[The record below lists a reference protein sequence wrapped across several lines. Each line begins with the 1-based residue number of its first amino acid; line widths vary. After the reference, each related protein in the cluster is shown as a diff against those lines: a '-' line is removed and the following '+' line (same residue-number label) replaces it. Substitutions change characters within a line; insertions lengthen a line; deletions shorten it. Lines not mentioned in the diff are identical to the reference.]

1 MLSRG
6 KLRARSIPINRIR
19 SLLQRGTRA
28 WDRERCREG
37 GRKARVVVRARPR
50 STGAQ
55 GGRVTPTTMASSGSA
70 VGDGVGDD
78 GTTGVPGGG
87 PRNPLTCGI
96 CHDYYNEP
104 CLLSCF
110 HTFCA
115 RCIHGPHIDGTIKCP
130 ICGQQTQLKDGAQLP
145 PPDQLIHQLV
155 ELANSENPPCAN
167 CDKRDKS
174 TMYFCT
180 TCGQALCTHC
190 REHTHRAKMFST
202 HEVVHM
208 SKCAKDTQ
216 RRCPTHGEQYIMY
229 SQSAKCMLCATCFR
243 DTPADARVHCV
254 DIESAWQQASK
265 KMERAVNSICELQAG
280 IRDGVLALKSQLD
293 ELRHSLESEKRAL
306 GAFCQGMQE
315 AITKTHAY
323 VLTELQR
330 QFETKERM
338 VRAQLLSLGSAL
350 PVLQMHLML
359 CTAFTSGATKYQFL
373 ELAHPMLERLSRVAQ
388 LGHPSRPPLLAAH
401 IRTNYRADF
410 ARALQPYIGQTQIAK
425 AAAAAESLYDQ
436 TPAGH
441 TLGQTTESQMLQSSK
456 TTQKLPSKGGIDSG
470 PFSNHCRTF
479 DTQLKELSQQ
489 LMAVKERL
497 GELQRDVSVLK
508 RANTPPLGTRYDHV
522 ARDCRLL
529 EQQLEHHQIELERL
543 RNVFDALWE
552 EQVCRIHIEKEIFHS
567 QMNDILSL
575 RSEVKKLQ
583 ALAQHLEP
591 FVKSFSTGIGAGEVS
606 LAAADAADNQ
616 HLQALLDHLARL
628 QMQEPPPHSQG
639 QAPTKEHRHPR
650 STATSADNALYMKE
664 TKEIPTRCRTPSGG
678 VGAVL
683 DSSGNIVVYGTAKS
697 TDPKRG
703 VLSQLIEKARTQK
716 EDRKKSPGREDG
728 RDRSQSRRS
737 RKSPDSAKP
746 KTPPGHSSGSKMRS
760 LYRSLKGSTGDTSA
774 EGLDQAE
781 RCTDSQQSQSH
792 IAGDE
797 GEYQRISEASS
808 MGEVKKRVQA
818 QVHAV
823 PADEQIPPIPVSGKT
838 AKIYPASDSEELF
851 YAEGAKAASDARRR
865 RRASCDS
872 LSTTGSGNSRRSSIA
887 DGTKQ
892 RSWETF
898 PRPKSK
904 RSGGEGAGA
913 GASSLGQLKKA
924 DSFEGHEEA
933 VRTLVAAVQET
944 RSQLRHHHL
953 HHHRHHRK
961 SKTN

>member
-1 MLSRG
+1 
-6 KLRARSIPINRIR
+6 
-19 SLLQRGTRA
+19 
-28 WDRERCREG
+28 
-37 GRKARVVVRARPR
+37 
-50 STGAQ
+50 
-55 GGRVTPTTMASSGSA
+55 MASSGSA
-70 VGDGVGDD
+70 IDGVGDD

-87 PRNPLTCGI
+87 PRNPLTCGV

-115 RCIHGPHIDGTIKCP
+115 RCIHGPHIDGTVKCP

-145 PPDQLIHQLV
+145 PPDQLIRQLV

-174 TMYFCT
+174 TMFFCT

-216 RRCPTHGEQYIMY
+216 RRCPNHGEQYIMY

-243 DTPADARVHCV
+243 DTPPDARVHCV

-280 IRDGVLALKSQLD
+280 IKDGVLALKSQLD

-306 GAFCQGMQE
+306 TAFCQGMQE
-315 AITKTHAY
+315 AINKTHAY
-323 VLTELQR
+323 VLAELQR
-330 QFETKERM
+330 QFDSKERM
-338 VRAQLLSLGSAL
+338 VRTQLLTLGSAL

-359 CTAFTSGATKYQFL
+359 CTAFTTGATKYQFL

-401 IRTNYRADF
+401 IKTNYRVDF
-410 ARALQPYIGQTQIAK
+410 ARALHPYIGQVQVPKVT
-425 AAAAAESLYDQ
+425 AESLYDQ
-436 TPAGH
+436 MAGGH
-441 TLGQTTESQMLQSSK
+441 TIGQPDPQVLQSSK
-456 TTQKLPSKGGIDSG
+456 VTQRLPPKSGSDSG

-479 DTQLKELSQQ
+479 DSQLKELSQQ
-489 LMAVKERL
+489 LMTVKERL

-522 ARDCRLL
+522 ARDCRVL
-529 EQQLEHHQIELERL
+529 EQQLEHHQMELERL

-552 EQVCRIHIEKEIFHS
+552 EQMCRIHIEKEIFHS

-583 ALAQHLEP
+583 VLAQHLEP
-591 FVKSFSTGIGAGEVS
+591 FVKSFSIGIGAGEMSV
-606 LAAADAADNQ
+606 AAADAADNQ

-628 QMQEPPPHSQG
+628 QMQEPPPHPQA
-639 QAPTKEHRHPR
+639 QAPTKDHRHPR

-703 VLSQLIEKARTQK
+703 MLSQLIEKARTQK
-716 EDRKKSPGREDG
+716 DDRKKSPGREDG

-737 RKSPDSAKP
+737 RKSPDSTKP

-760 LYRSLKGSTGDTSA
+760 LYRSLKGGAGDTSA
-774 EGLDQAE
+774 EALDQAE
-781 RCTDSQQSQSH
+781 RCTDSQQPQSH
-792 IAGDE
+792 IGDE

-808 MGEVKKRVQA
+808 MSEAKKRVQA

-823 PADEQIPPIPVSGKT
+823 PSDEQMRAMPSSKVP
-838 AKIYPASDSEELF
+838 KIYPASDSEELF
-851 YAEGAKAASDARRR
+851 YGDGKDARRR

-904 RSGGEGAGA
+904 RGAGSDGG

-933 VRTLVAAVQET
+933 VRTLVQAVQET

>member
-1 MLSRG
+1 
-6 KLRARSIPINRIR
+6 
-19 SLLQRGTRA
+19 
-28 WDRERCREG
+28 
-37 GRKARVVVRARPR
+37 
-50 STGAQ
+50 
-55 GGRVTPTTMASSGSA
+55 MASSA
-70 VGDGVGDD
+70 VDGVGDD
-78 GTTGVPGGG
+78 GTAGVPGGG
-87 PRNPLTCGI
+87 PRNPLTCGV
-96 CHDYYNEP
+96 CHEYYNEP

-115 RCIHGPHIDGTIKCP
+115 RCIHGPHIDGKVSCP
-130 ICGQQTQLKDGAQLP
+130 ICGQQTQLKEGAQLP
-145 PPDQLIHQLV
+145 PPDQLIRQLV

-174 TMYFCT
+174 TMFFCT

-190 REHTHRAKMFST
+190 REHTHRAKMFSS

-216 RRCPTHGEQYIMY
+216 RRCPSHGEQYIMY

-254 DIESAWQQASK
+254 DIESAWQQTSK

-306 GAFCQGMQE
+306 SAFCQGMQE
-315 AITKTHAY
+315 AITKTHAT
-323 VLTELQR
+323 VLAELQR

-338 VRAQLLSLGSAL
+338 VRTQLLSLGSAL

-401 IRTNYRADF
+401 IKTNYRNDF
-410 ARALQPYIGQTQIAK
+410 ARALQPYIGQMPSVK
-425 AAAAAESLYDQ
+425 ESLYDQ
-436 TPAGH
+436 TH
-441 TLGQTTESQMLQSSK
+441 TIGQPEPQVLQSSK
-456 TTQKLPSKGGIDSG
+456 TAQRLPSGKTGTDGG

-489 LMAVKERL
+489 LMTVKERL
-497 GELQRDVSVLK
+497 GELHRDVALLR
-508 RANTPPLGTRYDHV
+508 RANTPPLGTRYDLV

-529 EQQLEHHQIELERL
+529 EQQLEHHQMELERL

-583 ALAQHLEP
+583 TLAQQLEP
-591 FVKSFSTGIGAGEVS
+591 FVKSFSTGVGAGEVS
-606 LAAADAADNQ
+606 MAASDAADNQ

-628 QMQEPPPHSQG
+628 QMQEPPHPPG
-639 QAPTKEHRHPR
+639 QAPTKDHRHPR

-683 DSSGNIVVYGTAKS
+683 DSSGNIMVYGTAKS
-697 TDPKRG
+697 TDPTKRG
-703 VLSQLIEKARTQK
+703 VLSQLIEKARTK

-737 RKSPDSAKP
+737 RKSPDSTKP

-760 LYRSLKGSTGDTSA
+760 LYRSLKGGTGDTSA
-774 EGLDQAE
+774 EALDQAE
-781 RCTDSQQSQSH
+781 RADSQQPPSH
-792 IAGDE
+792 IGLPFVVVVVIAITHSPGPSF
-797 GEYQRISEASS
+797 QVEASDVDTTS
-808 MGEVKKRVQA
+808 
-818 QVHAV
+818 
-823 PADEQIPPIPVSGKT
+823 
-838 AKIYPASDSEELF
+838 
-851 YAEGAKAASDARRR
+851 RRR
-865 RRASCDS
+865 GKHLRLTPLPAAHASMYIYCVHV
-872 LSTTGSGNSRRSSIA
+872 
-887 DGTKQ
+887 Q
-892 RSWETF
+892 RVNTYTE
-898 PRPKSK
+898 
-904 RSGGEGAGA
+904 
-913 GASSLGQLKKA
+913 
-924 DSFEGHEEA
+924 
-933 VRTLVAAVQET
+933 
-944 RSQLRHHHL
+944 
-953 HHHRHHRK
+953 
-961 SKTN
+961 

>member
-1 MLSRG
+1 
-6 KLRARSIPINRIR
+6 
-19 SLLQRGTRA
+19 
-28 WDRERCREG
+28 
-37 GRKARVVVRARPR
+37 
-50 STGAQ
+50 
-55 GGRVTPTTMASSGSA
+55 MASSGTT

-87 PRNPLTCGI
+87 PRNPLVCGL

-130 ICGQQTQLKDGAQLP
+130 ICGYNDTQQTQLKDGAQLP
-145 PPDQLIHQLV
+145 PPDQLIRQLV

-174 TMYFCT
+174 TMFFCT

-216 RRCPTHGEQYIMY
+216 RRCPSHGEQYIMY

-280 IRDGVLALKSQLD
+280 IKDGVLALKSQLD

-323 VLTELQR
+323 VLSELQR

-373 ELAHPMLERLSRVAQ
+373 ELAHPMLDRLSRVAQ

-410 ARALQPYIGQTQIAK
+410 ARALQPYIGQAQIAK
-425 AAAAAESLYDQ
+425 AAATVESLYDQ
-436 TPAGH
+436 TSGH
-441 TLGQTTESQMLQSSK
+441 TLGQSDPQILQSSK
-456 TTQKLPSKGGIDSG
+456 TGQRLPPKGGPTDGG

-489 LMAVKERL
+489 LMTVKERL

-628 QMQEPPPHSQG
+628 QMQEPHLQT
-639 QAPTKEHRHPR
+639 QAPTKDHRHPR
-650 STATSADNALYMKE
+650 GTTTSADNALYMKE

-716 EDRKKSPGREDG
+716 DDRKKSPGREDG

-737 RKSPDSAKP
+737 RKSPDGSKP
-746 KTPPGHSSGSKMRS
+746 KTPPGHSSGGKMRS
-760 LYRSLKGSTGDTSA
+760 LYRSLKGGAGDTSA
-774 EGLDQAE
+774 EALDQAE
-781 RCTDSQQSQSH
+781 RCTDSQQPPH
-792 IAGDE
+792 LGDE

-808 MGEVKKRVQA
+808 MGEAKKRVQA

-823 PADEQIPPIPVSGKT
+823 PADEQIPPIPVSVKA

-851 YAEGAKAASDARRR
+851 YAEGAKAAEARRR

-887 DGTKQ
+887 DGTVGHQQSIAQDPRKTLVVLIGPTSRTSSSLVQKQ

-904 RSGGEGAGA
+904 RGGSDGVGP

>member
-1 MLSRG
+1 M
-6 KLRARSIPINRIR
+6 
-19 SLLQRGTRA
+19 
-28 WDRERCREG
+28 
-37 GRKARVVVRARPR
+37 
-50 STGAQ
+50 
-55 GGRVTPTTMASSGSA
+55 MASSGSA

-87 PRNPLTCGI
+87 LRNPLTCGV
-96 CHDYYNEP
+96 CHEYYNEP

-115 RCIHGPHIDGTIKCP
+115 RCIHGPHIDGKVSCP
-130 ICGQQTQLKDGAQLP
+130 ICGQQTQLKEGAQLP
-145 PPDQLIHQLV
+145 PPDQLMRQLV

-174 TMYFCT
+174 TMFFCT

-190 REHTHRAKMFST
+190 REHTHRAKMFSS

-216 RRCPTHGEQYIMY
+216 RRCPIHGEQYIMF

-243 DTPADARVHCV
+243 DTPSDARVHCV
-254 DIESAWQQASK
+254 DIESAWQQTSK

-293 ELRHSLESEKRAL
+293 ELRHNLESEKRSL
-306 GAFCQGMQE
+306 SGYCQGMQE
-315 AITKTHAY
+315 VITKTHAS
-323 VLTELQR
+323 VVTEMQR

-338 VRAQLLSLGSAL
+338 VRSQLISLGSAL

-373 ELAHPMLERLSRVAQ
+373 ELAHPMLERLGRVAQ
-388 LGHPSRPPLLAAH
+388 LGHPSRPPLLGAH
-401 IRTNYRADF
+401 IKTNYRIDF
-410 ARALQPYIGQTQIAK
+410 ARALQPFIGQTQSLK
-425 AAAAAESLYDQ
+425 ESLYD
-436 TPAGH
+436 H
-441 TLGQTTESQMLQSSK
+441 TIGQSEPQVLQSSK
-456 TTQKLPSKGGIDSG
+456 TAQRLPPKTGPDGGS
-470 PFSNHCRTF
+470 FSNHCRTF

-489 LMAVKERL
+489 LLTVKERL
-497 GELQRDVSVLK
+497 GELHRDVALLR
-508 RANTPPLGTRYDHV
+508 RANTPPLGTRYDLV
-522 ARDCRLL
+522 AKDCRVL

-552 EQVCRIHIEKEIFHS
+552 EQACRIHIEKEIFHS

-583 ALAQHLEP
+583 TLAQQLEP
-591 FVKSFSTGIGAGEVS
+591 FVKSFSTGVSAGEVS
-606 LAAADAADNQ
+606 MAASDVADNQ

-628 QMQEPPPHSQG
+628 QMQEPPHPAT
-639 QAPTKEHRHPR
+639 QAPTKDHRHSR

-664 TKEIPTRCRTPSGG
+664 TKEIPTRCRTPSSG
-678 VGAVL
+678 VSAVL
-683 DSSGNIVVYGTAKS
+683 DTSGNIMVYGATK
-697 TDPKRG
+697 TDPKKG
-703 VLSQLIEKARTQK
+703 VLSQLIEKARAK
-716 EDRKKSPGREDG
+716 DDRKKSPGREDG

-737 RKSPDSAKP
+737 RKSPDSTKP
-746 KTPPGHSSGSKMRS
+746 KTPPGHSTGSKMRS
-760 LYRSLKGSTGDTSA
+760 LYRSLKGGTGDTSA
-774 EGLDQAE
+774 EALDQAD
-781 RCTDSQQSQSH
+781 RCTADSQQPQSH
-792 IAGDE
+792 IGDE

-808 MGEVKKRVQA
+808 MGEAKKRVQA

-823 PADEQIPPIPVSGKT
+823 PVDEQPIPKPTKT
-838 AKIYPASDSEELF
+838 YPVSDSEELF
-851 YAEGAKAASDARRR
+851 YADEKAASDARRR

-898 PRPKSK
+898 PRPKTK
-904 RSGGEGAGA
+904 RGGGGEAGT
-913 GASSLGQLKKA
+913 ASSLGQLKKA

-944 RSQLRHHHL
+944 RSQLRQHHL
-953 HHHRHHRK
+953 YHHRYHRK

>member
-1 MLSRG
+1 MLFRG
-6 KLRARSIPINRIR
+6 KSRARSIPINRFR

-28 WDRERCREG
+28 WDRERCREVK
-37 GRKARVVVRARPR
+37 RKARVVRARVVNGDAAR
-50 STGAQ
+50 S
-55 GGRVTPTTMASSGSA
+55 GRVPATMASSA
-70 VGDGVGDD
+70 VDGVGDD
-78 GTTGVPGGG
+78 GTTGVTGGG
-87 PRNPLTCGI
+87 PRNPLTCGV

-115 RCIHGPHIDGTIKCP
+115 RCIHGPHIDGTVKCP

-145 PPDQLIHQLV
+145 PPDQLMRQLV

-174 TMYFCT
+174 TMFFCT

-216 RRCPTHGEQYIMY
+216 RRCPSHGEQYIMY

-254 DIESAWQQASK
+254 DIESAWQQTSK
-265 KMERAVNSICELQAG
+265 KLERAVNSICELQAG

-306 GAFCQGMQE
+306 TAFCQGMQE

-323 VLTELQR
+323 VLAELQR
-330 QFETKERM
+330 QFEAKERM
-338 VRAQLLSLGSAL
+338 VRTQLLALGNAL

-359 CTAFTSGATKYQFL
+359 CTAFTSGVTKYQFL

-388 LGHPSRPPLLAAH
+388 LGHPSRPPLLMAH
-401 IRTNYRADF
+401 IKTNYRTDF
-410 ARALQPYIGQTQIAK
+410 ARALHPYIGQVQTPK
-425 AAAAAESLYDQ
+425 AATESLYDQ
-436 TPAGH
+436 TASGGH
-441 TLGQTTESQMLQSSK
+441 TIGQSEPLLQSSK
-456 TTQKLPSKGGIDSG
+456 TAQRMPPKSGSDGG

-489 LMAVKERL
+489 LMTVKERL

-522 ARDCRLL
+522 ARDCRVL
-529 EQQLEHHQIELERL
+529 EQQLEHHQMELERL

-552 EQVCRIHIEKEIFHS
+552 EQICRIHVEKEIFHS

-583 ALAQHLEP
+583 VLAQHLEP
-591 FVKSFSTGIGAGEVS
+591 FVKSFSIGIGAGEVS
-606 LAAADAADNQ
+606 MAAADAADNQ
-616 HLQALLDHLARL
+616 HLQALLDHLSRL
-628 QMQEPPPHSQG
+628 QMQEPPPPPPHPQA
-639 QAPTKEHRHPR
+639 QAPTKDHRHPR

-716 EDRKKSPGREDG
+716 DDRKKSPGREDG

-760 LYRSLKGSTGDTSA
+760 LYRSLKGGTGDTSA
-774 EGLDQAE
+774 EALDQAE
-781 RCTDSQQSQSH
+781 RCTDLQQPQSH

-808 MGEVKKRVQA
+808 MGEAKKRVQA

-823 PADEQIPPIPVSGKT
+823 PMDDQIPAIPSGKA

-851 YAEGAKAASDARRR
+851 YGDGKAASDARRR

-904 RSGGEGAGA
+904 RVVGGVEGAGA

>member
-1 MLSRG
+1 
-6 KLRARSIPINRIR
+6 
-19 SLLQRGTRA
+19 
-28 WDRERCREG
+28 
-37 GRKARVVVRARPR
+37 
-50 STGAQ
+50 
-55 GGRVTPTTMASSGSA
+55 MASSGSA
-70 VGDGVGDD
+70 VDGVGDD

-87 PRNPLTCGI
+87 PRNPLTCGV

-145 PPDQLIHQLV
+145 PPDQLIRQLV

-174 TMYFCT
+174 TMFFCT

-216 RRCPTHGEQYIMY
+216 RRCPSHGEQYIMY

-243 DTPADARVHCV
+243 DTPPDARVHCV
-254 DIESAWQQASK
+254 DIESAWQQVSK

-280 IRDGVLALKSQLD
+280 IKDGVLALKSQLD

-306 GAFCQGMQE
+306 TAFCQGMQE
-315 AITKTHAY
+315 AINKTHAY
-323 VLTELQR
+323 VLAELQR
-330 QFETKERM
+330 QFDTKERM
-338 VRAQLLSLGSAL
+338 VRTQLLALGSAL

-359 CTAFTSGATKYQFL
+359 CTAFTTGATKYQFL

-401 IRTNYRADF
+401 IKTNYRVDF
-410 ARALQPYIGQTQIAK
+410 ARALHPYIGQVQTPKIT
-425 AAAAAESLYDQ
+425 AESLYDQ
-436 TPAGH
+436 MAGGH
-441 TLGQTTESQMLQSSK
+441 TLGQPEPQVLQKIANKPFAFYARNTFSQQSSK
-456 TTQKLPSKGGIDSG
+456 VTQRLPTKSGPDSG

-489 LMAVKERL
+489 LMTVKERL

-529 EQQLEHHQIELERL
+529 EQQLEHHQMELERL
-543 RNVFDALWE
+543 RNM
-552 EQVCRIHIEKEIFHS
+552 CRIHIEKEIFHS

-583 ALAQHLEP
+583 VLAQHLEP
-591 FVKSFSTGIGAGEVS
+591 FVKSFSIGIGAGEVS
-606 LAAADAADNQ
+606 VAAADAADNQ

-628 QMQEPPPHSQG
+628 QMQEPPPHPQA
-639 QAPTKEHRHPR
+639 QAPTKDHRHPR

-716 EDRKKSPGREDG
+716 DDRKKSPGREDG

-760 LYRSLKGSTGDTSA
+760 LYRSLKGGTGDTSA
-774 EGLDQAE
+774 EALDQAE
-781 RCTDSQQSQSH
+781 RCTDSQQPQSH

-808 MGEVKKRVQA
+808 MGEAKKRVQA

-823 PADEQIPPIPVSGKT
+823 PTDDQIRAMPSSKVP
-838 AKIYPASDSEELF
+838 KIYPASDSEELF
-851 YAEGAKAASDARRR
+851 YGDGKDARRR

-887 DGTKQ
+887 DGTVGQQSIAQDPRKALVVLIGSRTSSSLMQKQ

-904 RSGGEGAGA
+904 RGAGSEGA